1 MGQRPDLIEEWIADI
16 AAIFHW
22 PLPHLEAMDLTE
34 LAMWRELAVKRW
46 NRMNTTEK

>member
-1 MGQRPDLIEEWIADI
+1 M

-22 PLPHLEAMDLTE
+22 PLPDLEAMDLPE

-46 NRMNTTEK
+46 NRMNTAEK